1 MRDRQRLTTERVSIT
16 SDGGESLEG
25 AGPSGISADGRFVTF
40 TSDGAFVHE
49 DTNETFD
56 VYLRDRQAQTTSLV
70 SVTNWGAQGN
80 GHSYGFGLSDDAQ
93 VITFFSS
100 ATNLATHKMAGTEY
114 DVFARVAASGEPPS
128 LHVETP
134 NTRSRWGIGTTQRL
148 AWTYAGSARQF
159 QIDLSRDG
167 GTEWE
172 HASVV
177 ANKPG
182 TVQNFYWK
190 VTGPGT
196 AGGLLRVTAI
206 GDEDATDVNNARIRI
221 SPAFIRILRPVSGV
235 AVRSGDRQRVFWEH
249 NLGARRPVAIDISG
263 DGGLS
268 WQTLTDRAETTGSD
282 TSSFTWTVN
291 VAPTAQARLRVRAAD
306 GSGASALSEVF
317 TVLEPSA
324 LQSAPLFNFES
335 FGCNGGTGATAGFGQ
350 VDYSQ
355 TGSAI
360 DATVHLVNGPP
371 NTTLPVD
378 YFVTGGGPCLAFGVG
393 SLTTDASGVGM
404 TTVHFDIGGHTAFL
418 VAIEGGSP
426 QWGTPSLPALKR

>member
-1 MRDRQRLTTERVSIT
+1 VSIKIN
-16 SDGGESLEG
+16 GGVSLEG
-25 AGPSGISADGRFVTF
+25 AGPSGICADGRFVTF
-40 TSDGAFVHE
+40 TSIGAFVHE
-49 DTNETFD
+49 DTNEAND

-80 GHSYGFGLSDDAQ
+80 GQSYGLGLSDDAK
-93 VITFFSS
+93 VITFVSS

-114 DVFARVAASGEPPS
+114 DVFARVALSGEPPA

-148 AWTYAGSARQF
+148 AWSYTGSARQF
-159 QIDLSRDG
+159 RIDLSRDG
-167 GTEWE
+167 GTEWQP
-172 HASVV
+172 ASVV

-190 VTGPGT
+190 VTGPAT
-196 AGGLLRVTAI
+196 LAGLFRVTAI

-221 SPAFIRILRPVSGV
+221 SPAFIRILRPVPGS
-235 AVRSGDRQRVFWEH
+235 AARSGDRQRVFWEH
-249 NLGARRPVAIDISG
+249 NLGSRRPVAIDISG
-263 DGGLS
+263 DDGLS
-268 WQTLTDRAETTGSD
+268 WQIVTARAETTGSD

-291 VAPTAQARLRVRAAD
+291 AAPTMQARLRVRAAD
-306 GSGASALSEVF
+306 GSGAFAVSEVF

-355 TGSAI
+355 TGAAI
-360 DATVHLVNGPP
+360 DATVHFLNGPP
-371 NTTLPVD
+371 NTTLPVL
-378 YFVTGGGPCLAFGVG
+378 YFATGGGPCQAFNVG
-393 SLTTDASGVGM
+393 SLTTDSSGAGT
-404 TTVHFDIGGHTAFL
+404 TTVHFDLGDHTTF
-418 VAIEGGSP
+418 VVVIDGGSI
-426 QWGTPSLPALKR
+426 QWATTSLRALTR